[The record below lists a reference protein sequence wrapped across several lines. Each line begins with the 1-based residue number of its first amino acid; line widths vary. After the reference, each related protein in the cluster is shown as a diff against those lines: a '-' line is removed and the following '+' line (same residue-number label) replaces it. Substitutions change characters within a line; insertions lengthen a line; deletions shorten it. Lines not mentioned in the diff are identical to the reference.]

1 MPTFSAKRPGN
12 ELKSS
17 IRTPE
22 NRTGKSIWTL
32 PTDKIR
38 LSFRT
43 LPPSSCLLR
52 PKSHARKI
60 PFGRQEE
67 RRKASPHYILSDV
80 DFARILH
87 FSPTATTRTKNAAM
101 HIRNCQIDKV
111 DIPLHA
117 FTKRPTSPW
126 FSILFCNFALI
137 TVKSEKYGKI
147 HQSLYRRRF

>member
-43 LPPSSCLLR
+43 LPPSSRLLR
-52 PKSHARKI
+52 PKSHARKT
-60 PFGRQEE
+60 PFVRQEE
-67 RRKASPHYILSDV
+67 SRKASPHYILSDV
-80 DFARILH
+80 DFARIPH

-111 DIPLHA
+111 AHSLPHLHKKRNIPLV
-117 FTKRPTSPW
+117 FNS
-126 FSILFCNFALI
+126 FCNFALI

-147 HQSLYRRRF
+147 HQSLYRCRF